1 MQVQELRT
9 VSEQI
14 ETVMPWVNG
23 ITTNEQYE
31 ELINLMGELV
41 EDYDSNKTLINLL
54 FPVIERYEDE
64 AERFRAFNKSIED
77 ADAGVSMLALIID
90 QNKLK
95 LDEFP
100 EIGGK
105 SYLSQILNGKKSMTL
120 SHIKALSSRFGIPS
134 YMFL

>member
-1 MQVQELRT
+1 MDIQDLKALSDR
-9 VSEQI
+9 I

-23 ITTNEQYE
+23 IATNEQYE
-31 ELINLMGELV
+31 ELVNLMGELV
-41 EDYDSNKTLINLL
+41 EDYDSNQTLINLL
-54 FPVIERYEDE
+54 FPVIESYENE

-77 ADAGVSMLALIID
+77 ADAAVSMLALIID
-90 QNKLK
+90 QNNFK

>member
-1 MQVQELRT
+1 MQVQELRA

-14 ETVMPWVNG
+14 ESVMPWVNG

-31 ELINLMGELV
+31 ELVNLMGELV

-64 AERFRAFNKSIED
+64 AERFRVFNEAIEST
-77 ADAGVSMLALIID
+77 DAGIAMLNVIID
-90 QNKLK
+90 QYGLK
-95 LDEFP
+95 LHEFP

-120 SHIKALSSRFGIPS
+120 DHIKALSARFGIPP